1 MSTGELIFLGKVYL
15 FVKLGEGPATCGYSA
30 SASIATRG
38 RKGNRPRGARFRF
51 LAFENIFPWKNTSF
65 TVWEGMPSFI
75 YITDVF
81 CPWCF
86 GFAPVMK
93 KLVEEYR
100 LPVRV
105 LCGELVDE
113 PTPTSK
119 MGTPSLRA
127 FFERLSST
135 TGRELGNGFFELLKS
150 ENSVIM
156 DSRRSAELMAAM
168 KKLIPGHALEQME
181 RFQDVFYV
189 EGRDVLDIAV
199 QTESVSCWGVSAP
212 ALADALQTEVVQSKA
227 EKELEEA
234 EDILGDFVVYPSL
247 FIKMDDGSLHAVA
260 RGYAPYDDVKAKI
273 EKVLSCSGSDCGS
286 AQTGISANACGLDGS
301 GCC

>member
-1 MSTGELIFLGKVYL
+1 
-15 FVKLGEGPATCGYSA
+15 
-30 SASIATRG
+30 
-38 RKGNRPRGARFRF
+38 
-51 LAFENIFPWKNTSF
+51 
-65 TVWEGMPSFI
+65 MPSFI

-100 LPVRV
+100 FPVRT
-105 LCGELVDE
+105 LCGELVDN

-119 MGTPSLRA
+119 MGTPTLLA

-135 TGRELGNGFFELLKS
+135 TGREIGAGFFEMLKP
-150 ENSVIM
+150 EHSVTM
-156 DSRRSAELMAAM
+156 DSRRSAELMAAL
-168 KKLIPGHALEQME
+168 KKTAPGQALEQME
-181 RFQDVFYV
+181 VFQEVFYV
-189 EGRDVLDIAV
+189 EGRDVLDPSVQADAASRWGVEPAALAEALSSEAV
-199 QTESVSCWGVSAP
+199 Q
-212 ALADALQTEVVQSKA
+212 DKA

-247 FIKMDDGSLHAVA
+247 FVNTDDGVLHAVA
-260 RGYAPYDDVKAKI
+260 RGYAPYAEVKAKI
-273 EKVLSCSGSDCGS
+273 EAALVCSETPCEAAEAGV
-286 AQTGISANACGLDGS
+286 SANACGLDGS